1 VILPLALIAHGGA
14 WNLPD
19 EAVESSRK
27 ALRLALEQ
35 GWKALRD
42 GASALDVV
50 ELTVCILEDDPVFD
64 AGRGSHLNSAGR
76 VEMDASIME
85 GARLEAGAVAAIRNV
100 RHPVSVARSVMEH
113 SRHVMLVGEGA
124 FEFAEN
130 HGAEICR
137 TGDLLVGRERERFL
151 RVRAG
156 ESDLV
161 EREFDSGGSST
172 DGPLGT
178 VGAVA
183 LDREGSLAAATSTG
197 GTQDKAPGRV
207 GDTPIIG
214 AGTYADNRVG
224 AASATGLGEGI
235 MRVLLT
241 KTAVDHVEAGMT
253 PGEAGRHA
261 VATLDRVGA
270 KGGIILLDRQGRV
283 DAEFNTPRMV
293 RGWITTDGDFQVAVE
308 PAEGQS

>member
-1 VILPLALIAHGGA
+1 V
-14 WNLPD
+14 
-19 EAVESSRK
+19 
-27 ALRLALEQ
+27 RLALEQ

-50 ELTVCILEDDPVFD
+50 ELTVCILEDDPSFD
-64 AGRGSHLNSAGR
+64 AGRGSHINSAGR

-85 GARLEAGAVAAIRNV
+85 GTRLDAGAVAAIRNV
-100 RHPVSVARSVMEH
+100 RHPVSVARGVMEQ

-156 ESDLV
+156 ERDLV
-161 EREFDSGGSST
+161 EREFDAT
-172 DGPLGT
+172 VDDTPDGPLGT
-178 VGAVA
+178 VGALA
-183 LDREGSLAAATSTG
+183 MDRNGILAAATSTG

-241 KTAVDHVEAGMT
+241 KTAVDHMEAGMS
-253 PGEAGRHA
+253 PGEAGRLA

-270 KGGIILLDRQGRV
+270 KGGIILLDPRGRV

-293 RGWITTDGDFQVAVE
+293 RGWITADGDFHVAVKA
-308 PAEGQS
+308 AEGPS

>member
-1 VILPLALIAHGGA
+1 M
-14 WNLPD
+14 PD
-19 EAVESSRK
+19 EAVEASGEG
-27 ALRLALEQ
+27 LRRALER
-35 GWKALRD
+35 GWQALRD
-42 GASALDVV
+42 GASALEVV
-50 ELTVCILEDDPVFD
+50 ELTVCILEDDPSFD

-85 GARLEAGAVAAIRNV
+85 GTGLEAGAVAAIRNV
-100 RHPVSVARSVMEH
+100 RHPVSVARSVMQH
-113 SRHVMLVGEGA
+113 SPHVMLVGEGA

-156 ESDLV
+156 ERDLV
-161 EREFDSGGSST
+161 DREFDSSGKPPKS
-172 DGPLGT
+172 PLGT

-183 LDREGSLAAATSTG
+183 LDHNGNLAAATSTG

-214 AGTYADNRVG
+214 AGTYADDNFG

-241 KTAVDHVEAGMT
+241 KTAVDHMEAGMT
-253 PGEAGRHA
+253 PGQAGRDA
-261 VATLDRVGA
+261 VSTLDRVGT
-270 KGGIILLDRQGRV
+270 KGGIIVVDPRGRV

-293 RGWITTDGDFQVAVE
+293 RGWVIGDGEVYVAVN
-308 PAEGQS
+308 PAEGPR